1 VQFYGTLYRSVNVPT
16 DAVYTIYNRTGM
28 SDIGDYRNRCVT
40 VLYIYIYG
48 RQKKPYISLTDSMVM
63 GSIYGNHN
71 W

>member
-1 VQFYGTLYRSVNVPT
+1 
-16 DAVYTIYNRTGM
+16 M
-28 SDIGDYRNRCVT
+28 SDMGDYRNRCVT